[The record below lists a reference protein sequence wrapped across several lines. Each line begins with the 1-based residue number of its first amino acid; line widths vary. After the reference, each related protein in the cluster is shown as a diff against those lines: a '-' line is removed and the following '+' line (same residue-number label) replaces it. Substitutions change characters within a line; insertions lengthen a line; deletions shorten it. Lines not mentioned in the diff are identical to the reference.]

1 MISHKDKVI
10 YQEKSRK
17 KKMAELAD
25 LEKYPSP
32 MSESFRRP
40 AYDGTALCPD
50 SNRRTHKAI
59 KKVSTPIPNGDDT

>member
-17 KKMAELAD
+17 KKMAELED

-40 AYDGTALCPD
+40 AYDGTELCPD
-50 SNRRTHKAI
+50 PKRRTTKVRKA
-59 KKVSTPIPNGDDT
+59 VSRPEKG

>member
-50 SNRRTHKAI
+50 PNRRTRKAI

>member
-1 MISHKDKVI
+1 MMSHKDKVT
-10 YQEKSRK
+10 YHEKSVK

-40 AYDGTALCPD
+40 AYDGTVLCPD
-50 SNRRTHKAI
+50 PNRRTAKVHKA
-59 KKVSTPIPNGDDT
+59 VSRPEKG

>member
-50 SNRRTHKAI
+50 PNRRTH

>member
-50 SNRRTHKAI
+50 PNSRTLKAI
-59 KKVSTPIPNGDDT
+59 KKVSTPSPNGDDT

>member
-40 AYDGTALCPD
+40 AYDGTALCLDP
-50 SNRRTHKAI
+50 NRRTRKAI